1 MIDPRGMAMV
11 ADSAKFAEGDV
22 VRARRPSNVS
32 GKVPEGDDYVPWNN
46 YYRNF
51 YTTEIEVR

>member
-1 MIDPRGMAMV
+1 MV